1 MTWNF
6 LYKNKFINANLKKRG
21 YYILNQKNKNFSK
34 LLLLLGNSI
43 GQLGSSILSFVL
55 GLYILKK
62 LNCSIFFYSLSQI
75 IGPLVAIFLLPILG
89 SAIDKYNKNRI
100 IRFSQFLSAISLFLF
115 IITSRKIE
123 IEYIHIIGLLII
135 LKLSDQILSTSLNS
149 STINIVDE
157 EDIQS
162 FRAHLQIIQAV
173 SMVLSPI
180 IAVFIIDKFALIGIL
195 LIEMFMEL
203 LVLVIYWKV
212 DFNKNT
218 KKEVN
223 ESQSL
228 LILFKEGIDFIF
240 KYKKIVFGLAFVLV
254 VNFILGI
261 VNIGLPFVEIKI
273 LNLSSKNYALN
284 DSILAIGLLIG
295 SLISSKVKSQKT
307 LNIAR
312 NSISLIS
319 LVTFVLGLLLT
330 LELTKNIWSIILAG
344 YFLIIGISITICNI
358 LLSSWSILNIPQEFQ
373 GRVFSILNTLTQVS
387 LPLSMLLFGYLFE
400 IISVYVV
407 FVGAGIFLLLFT
419 IGIPSL
425 FKINLKND
433 KLE

>member
-1 MTWNF
+1 M
-6 LYKNKFINANLKKRG
+6 
-21 YYILNQKNKNFSK
+21 NQKNKNFSK

-43 GQLGSSILSFVL
+43 GQLGSSIFSFVL

-228 LILFKEGIDFIF
+228 LLLFKEGIDFIF

-295 SLISSKVKSQKT
+295 SLISSKIKSQKT

-330 LELTKNIWSIILAG
+330 LELTKNTWSIILAG

-400 IISVYVV
+400 IISVYIV

>member
-1 MTWNF
+1 M
-6 LYKNKFINANLKKRG
+6 
-21 YYILNQKNKNFSK
+21 NQKNKNFSK

-89 SAIDKYNKNRI
+89 SAIDKYNKNKI
-100 IRFSQFLSAISLFLF
+100 IRFSQFLSVISLFLF
-115 IITSRKIE
+115 IITSRKIQ

-149 STINIVDE
+149 STINIVNED
-157 EDIQS
+157 DIQS

-295 SLISSKVKSQKT
+295 SIISSKIKSQKT

-330 LELTKNIWSIILAG
+330 LELTKNSWSIILAG

>member
-1 MTWNF
+1 M
-6 LYKNKFINANLKKRG
+6 
-21 YYILNQKNKNFSK
+21 NQKNKNFSK

-62 LNCSIFFYSLSQI
+62 LNYSIFFYSLSQI

-115 IITSRKIE
+115 IITSRKIQ

-284 DSILAIGLLIG
+284 DSILTIGLLIG
-295 SLISSKVKSQKT
+295 SLISSKIKSQKT

-330 LELTKNIWSIILAG
+330 LELTKNSWSIILAG

-400 IISVYVV
+400 IISVYAV

>member
-1 MTWNF
+1 M
-6 LYKNKFINANLKKRG
+6 
-21 YYILNQKNKNFSK
+21 NQKNKNFSK

-228 LILFKEGIDFIF
+228 LLLFKDGIDFIF

-295 SLISSKVKSQKT
+295 SLISSKIKSQKT

-400 IISVYVV
+400 IISVYAV

>member
-1 MTWNF
+1 M
-6 LYKNKFINANLKKRG
+6 
-21 YYILNQKNKNFSK
+21 NQKNKNFSK

-115 IITSRKIE
+115 IITSRKIQ
-123 IEYIHIIGLLII
+123 IEYIHIICLLII

-180 IAVFIIDKFALIGIL
+180 IAIFIIDKFALIGIL

-295 SLISSKVKSQKT
+295 SLISSKIKSQKT

-330 LELTKNIWSIILAG
+330 LELTKNSWSIILAG

>member
-1 MTWNF
+1 M
-6 LYKNKFINANLKKRG
+6 
-21 YYILNQKNKNFSK
+21 NQKNKNFSK

-149 STINIVDE
+149 STINIVDKD
-157 EDIQS
+157 DIQS

-295 SLISSKVKSQKT
+295 SLISSKIKSQKT

-330 LELTKNIWSIILAG
+330 LELTKNSWSIILAG

>member
-1 MTWNF
+1 M
-6 LYKNKFINANLKKRG
+6 
-21 YYILNQKNKNFSK
+21 NQKNKNFSK

-162 FRAHLQIIQAV
+162 FRAHLQIIQAI

-228 LILFKEGIDFIF
+228 LLLFKEGIDFIF

-284 DSILAIGLLIG
+284 DSILAIGLLLG
-295 SLISSKVKSQKT
+295 SLISSKIKSQKT

-400 IISVYVV
+400 IISVYIV

>member
-1 MTWNF
+1 M
-6 LYKNKFINANLKKRG
+6 
-21 YYILNQKNKNFSK
+21 NQKNKNFSK

-43 GQLGSSILSFVL
+43 SQLGSSILSFVL

-203 LVLVIYWKV
+203 LVLVIYWKI

-295 SLISSKVKSQKT
+295 SLISSKIKSQKT

-400 IISVYVV
+400 IISVYAV

-419 IGIPSL
+419 IGIPYL

>member
-1 MTWNF
+1 M
-6 LYKNKFINANLKKRG
+6 
-21 YYILNQKNKNFSK
+21 NQKNKNFSK

-75 IGPLVAIFLLPILG
+75 IGHLVAIFLLPILG

-149 STINIVDE
+149 STINIVDK

-180 IAVFIIDKFALIGIL
+180 IAIFIIDKFALIGIL

-295 SLISSKVKSQKT
+295 SLISSKIKSQKT

-330 LELTKNIWSIILAG
+330 LELTKNSWSIILAG

>member
-1 MTWNF
+1 M
-6 LYKNKFINANLKKRG
+6 
-21 YYILNQKNKNFSK
+21 NQKNKNFSK

-89 SAIDKYNKNRI
+89 SAIDKYNKNKI

-228 LILFKEGIDFIF
+228 LLLFKEGIDFIF

-284 DSILAIGLLIG
+284 DSILAIGLLLG
-295 SLISSKVKSQKT
+295 SLISSKIKSQKT

-330 LELTKNIWSIILAG
+330 LELTKNSWSIILAG

-400 IISVYVV
+400 IISVYAV

>member
-1 MTWNF
+1 M
-6 LYKNKFINANLKKRG
+6 
-21 YYILNQKNKNFSK
+21 NQKNKNFSK

-115 IITSRKIE
+115 IITSRKIQ

-203 LVLVIYWKV
+203 LVLVVYWKV

-228 LILFKEGIDFIF
+228 LLLFKEGIDFIF

-295 SLISSKVKSQKT
+295 SLISSKIKSQKT

-330 LELTKNIWSIILAG
+330 LELTKNSWSIILAG

-400 IISVYVV
+400 IISVYAV

>member
-1 MTWNF
+1 M
-6 LYKNKFINANLKKRG
+6 
-21 YYILNQKNKNFSK
+21 NQKNKNFSK

-62 LNCSIFFYSLSQI
+62 LNCSVFFYSLSQI

-89 SAIDKYNKNRI
+89 SAIDKYNKNKI

-228 LILFKEGIDFIF
+228 LILFKDGIDFIF

-295 SLISSKVKSQKT
+295 SLISSKIKSQKT

-330 LELTKNIWSIILAG
+330 LELTKNSWSIILAG

-400 IISVYVV
+400 IISVYAV

>member
-1 MTWNF
+1 M
-6 LYKNKFINANLKKRG
+6 
-21 YYILNQKNKNFSK
+21 NQKNKNFSK

-149 STINIVDE
+149 STINIVDQ

-180 IAVFIIDKFALIGIL
+180 IAIFIIDKFALIGIL

-284 DSILAIGLLIG
+284 DSILAIGLLLG
-295 SLISSKVKSQKT
+295 SLISSKIKSQKT

-330 LELTKNIWSIILAG
+330 LELTKNSWSIILAG

>member
-1 MTWNF
+1 M
-6 LYKNKFINANLKKRG
+6 
-21 YYILNQKNKNFSK
+21 NQKNKNFSK

-149 STINIVDE
+149 STINIVDKD
-157 EDIQS
+157 DIQS
-162 FRAHLQIIQAV
+162 FRAHLQIIQAI

-180 IAVFIIDKFALIGIL
+180 IAIFIIDKFALIGIL

-228 LILFKEGIDFIF
+228 LLLFKEGIDFIF

-295 SLISSKVKSQKT
+295 SLISSKIKSQKT

-330 LELTKNIWSIILAG
+330 LELTKNSWSIILAG

-400 IISVYVV
+400 IISVYAV

>member
-1 MTWNF
+1 M
-6 LYKNKFINANLKKRG
+6 
-21 YYILNQKNKNFSK
+21 NQKNKNFSK

-157 EDIQS
+157 DDIQS

-180 IAVFIIDKFALIGIL
+180 IAIFIIDKFALIGIL

-223 ESQSL
+223 ENQSL

-295 SLISSKVKSQKT
+295 SLISSKIKSQKT

-330 LELTKNIWSIILAG
+330 LELTKNSWSIILAG

-400 IISVYVV
+400 IISVYAV

>member
-1 MTWNF
+1 M
-6 LYKNKFINANLKKRG
+6 
-21 YYILNQKNKNFSK
+21 NQKNKNFSK

-203 LVLVIYWKV
+203 LVLVIYWKI

-295 SLISSKVKSQKT
+295 SLISSKIKSQKT

-400 IISVYVV
+400 IISVYAV

>member
-1 MTWNF
+1 M
-6 LYKNKFINANLKKRG
+6 
-21 YYILNQKNKNFSK
+21 NQKNKNFSK

-157 EDIQS
+157 DDIQS

-284 DSILAIGLLIG
+284 DSILAIGLLLG
-295 SLISSKVKSQKT
+295 SLISSKIKSQKT

>member
-1 MTWNF
+1 M
-6 LYKNKFINANLKKRG
+6 
-21 YYILNQKNKNFSK
+21 NQKNKNFSK

-62 LNCSIFFYSLSQI
+62 LNCSVFFYSLSQI

-89 SAIDKYNKNRI
+89 SAIDKYNKNKI

-195 LIEMFMEL
+195 IIEMFMEL

-228 LILFKEGIDFIF
+228 LILFKDGIDFIF

-295 SLISSKVKSQKT
+295 SLISSKIKSQKT

-330 LELTKNIWSIILAG
+330 LELTKNSWSIILAG

-400 IISVYVV
+400 IISVYAV

>member
-1 MTWNF
+1 M
-6 LYKNKFINANLKKRG
+6 
-21 YYILNQKNKNFSK
+21 NQKNKNFSK

-284 DSILAIGLLIG
+284 DSILAIGLLLG
-295 SLISSKVKSQKT
+295 SLISSKIKSQKT

-330 LELTKNIWSIILAG
+330 LELTKNSWSIILAG

-400 IISVYVV
+400 IISVYAV

>member
-1 MTWNF
+1 M
-6 LYKNKFINANLKKRG
+6 
-21 YYILNQKNKNFSK
+21 NQKNKNFSK

-228 LILFKEGIDFIF
+228 LLLFKEGIDFIF

-295 SLISSKVKSQKT
+295 SIISSKIKSQKT

-330 LELTKNIWSIILAG
+330 LELTKNSWSIILAG

-358 LLSSWSILNIPQEFQ
+358 LLSSWSILNIPKEFQ

-400 IISVYVV
+400 IISVYAV

>member
-1 MTWNF
+1 M
-6 LYKNKFINANLKKRG
+6 
-21 YYILNQKNKNFSK
+21 NQKNKNFSK

-149 STINIVDE
+149 STINIVDQ

-228 LILFKEGIDFIF
+228 LLLFKEGIDFIF

-284 DSILAIGLLIG
+284 DSILAIGLLLG
-295 SLISSKVKSQKT
+295 SLISSKIKSQKT

-330 LELTKNIWSIILAG
+330 LELTKNSWSIILAG

-400 IISVYVV
+400 IISVYAV

>member
-1 MTWNF
+1 M
-6 LYKNKFINANLKKRG
+6 
-21 YYILNQKNKNFSK
+21 NQKNKNFSK

-115 IITSRKIE
+115 IITSRKIQ

-195 LIEMFMEL
+195 LIEMSMEL

-284 DSILAIGLLIG
+284 DSILAIGLLLG
-295 SLISSKVKSQKT
+295 SLISSKIKSQKT

-400 IISVYVV
+400 IISVYAV

>member
-1 MTWNF
+1 M
-6 LYKNKFINANLKKRG
+6 
-21 YYILNQKNKNFSK
+21 NQKNKNFSK

-180 IAVFIIDKFALIGIL
+180 IAIFIIDKFALIGIL

-228 LILFKEGIDFIF
+228 LLLFKEGIDFIF

-295 SLISSKVKSQKT
+295 SLISSKIKSQKT

-330 LELTKNIWSIILAG
+330 LELTKNTWSIILAG

-400 IISVYVV
+400 IISVYAV

>member
-1 MTWNF
+1 M
-6 LYKNKFINANLKKRG
+6 
-21 YYILNQKNKNFSK
+21 NQKNKNFSK

-195 LIEMFMEL
+195 LMEMFMEL

-228 LILFKEGIDFIF
+228 LLLFKEGIDFIF

-295 SLISSKVKSQKT
+295 SLISSKIKSQKT

>member
-1 MTWNF
+1 M
-6 LYKNKFINANLKKRG
+6 
-21 YYILNQKNKNFSK
+21 NQKNKNFSK

-157 EDIQS
+157 DDIQS

-228 LILFKEGIDFIF
+228 LILFKDGIDFIF

-295 SLISSKVKSQKT
+295 SLISSKIKSQKT

-387 LPLSMLLFGYLFE
+387 LPVSMLLFGYLFE
-400 IISVYVV
+400 MISVYVV

-419 IGIPSL
+419 IAIPSL

>member
-1 MTWNF
+1 M
-6 LYKNKFINANLKKRG
+6 
-21 YYILNQKNKNFSK
+21 NQKNKNFSK

-89 SAIDKYNKNRI
+89 SAIDKYNKNKI

-157 EDIQS
+157 DDIQS

-228 LILFKEGIDFIF
+228 LLLFKEGIDFIF

-295 SLISSKVKSQKT
+295 SLISSKIKSQKT

-400 IISVYVV
+400 IISVYAV

>member
-1 MTWNF
+1 M
-6 LYKNKFINANLKKRG
+6 
-21 YYILNQKNKNFSK
+21 NQKNKNFSK

-228 LILFKEGIDFIF
+228 LLLFKEGIDFIF

-295 SLISSKVKSQKT
+295 SLISSKIKSQKT

-330 LELTKNIWSIILAG
+330 LELTKNSWSIILAG

-400 IISVYVV
+400 IISVYAV

>member
-1 MTWNF
+1 M
-6 LYKNKFINANLKKRG
+6 
-21 YYILNQKNKNFSK
+21 NQKNKNFSK

-149 STINIVDE
+149 STINIVDKD
-157 EDIQS
+157 DIQS

-228 LILFKEGIDFIF
+228 LILFKDGIDFIF

-295 SLISSKVKSQKT
+295 SLISSKIKSQKT

-330 LELTKNIWSIILAG
+330 LELTKNSWSIILAG

-358 LLSSWSILNIPQEFQ
+358 LLSSRSILNIPQEFQ

-400 IISVYVV
+400 IISVYAV

>member
-1 MTWNF
+1 M
-6 LYKNKFINANLKKRG
+6 
-21 YYILNQKNKNFSK
+21 NQKNKNFSK

-228 LILFKEGIDFIF
+228 LILFKDGIDFIF

-295 SLISSKVKSQKT
+295 SLISSKIKSQKT

-330 LELTKNIWSIILAG
+330 LELTKNSWSIILAG

-400 IISVYVV
+400 IISVYAV

>member
-1 MTWNF
+1 M
-6 LYKNKFINANLKKRG
+6 
-21 YYILNQKNKNFSK
+21 NQKNKNFSK

-115 IITSRKIE
+115 IITSRKIQ

-149 STINIVDE
+149 STINIVDQ

-295 SLISSKVKSQKT
+295 SLISSKIKSQKT

-330 LELTKNIWSIILAG
+330 LELTKNSWSIILAG

-400 IISVYVV
+400 IISVYIV

-419 IGIPSL
+419 IGIPYL

>member
-1 MTWNF
+1 M
-6 LYKNKFINANLKKRG
+6 
-21 YYILNQKNKNFSK
+21 NQKNKNFSK

-295 SLISSKVKSQKT
+295 SLISSKIKSQKT

-330 LELTKNIWSIILAG
+330 LELTKNSWSIILAG

-400 IISVYVV
+400 IISVYAV

>member
-1 MTWNF
+1 M
-6 LYKNKFINANLKKRG
+6 
-21 YYILNQKNKNFSK
+21 NQKNKNFSK

-89 SAIDKYNKNRI
+89 SAIDKYNKNKI

-157 EDIQS
+157 DDIQS
-162 FRAHLQIIQAV
+162 FRAHLQIIQSV

-228 LILFKEGIDFIF
+228 LLLFKEGIDFIF

-284 DSILAIGLLIG
+284 DSILAIGLLLG
-295 SLISSKVKSQKT
+295 SLISSKIKSQKT

-330 LELTKNIWSIILAG
+330 LELAKNIWSIILAG

-400 IISVYVV
+400 IISVYAV

>member
-1 MTWNF
+1 
-6 LYKNKFINANLKKRG
+6 
-21 YYILNQKNKNFSK
+21 LNQKNKNFSK

-157 EDIQS
+157 DDIQS

-284 DSILAIGLLIG
+284 DSILAIGLLLG
-295 SLISSKVKSQKT
+295 SLISSKIKSQKT

>member
-1 MTWNF
+1 M
-6 LYKNKFINANLKKRG
+6 
-21 YYILNQKNKNFSK
+21 NQKNKNFSK

-228 LILFKEGIDFIF
+228 LLLFKEGIDFIF

-284 DSILAIGLLIG
+284 DSILAIGLLLG
-295 SLISSKVKSQKT
+295 SLISSKIKSQKT

-400 IISVYVV
+400 IISVYAV

-419 IGIPSL
+419 IAIPSL

>member
-1 MTWNF
+1 M
-6 LYKNKFINANLKKRG
+6 
-21 YYILNQKNKNFSK
+21 NQKNKNFSK

-149 STINIVDE
+149 STINIVDQ

-180 IAVFIIDKFALIGIL
+180 IAIFIIDKFALIGIL

-330 LELTKNIWSIILAG
+330 LELTKNSWSIILAG

>member
-1 MTWNF
+1 M
-6 LYKNKFINANLKKRG
+6 
-21 YYILNQKNKNFSK
+21 NQKNKNFSK

-195 LIEMFMEL
+195 LMEMFMEL

-228 LILFKEGIDFIF
+228 LLLFKEGIDFIF

-295 SLISSKVKSQKT
+295 SLISSKIKSQKT

-400 IISVYVV
+400 IISVYAV

>member
-1 MTWNF
+1 M
-6 LYKNKFINANLKKRG
+6 
-21 YYILNQKNKNFSK
+21 NQKNKNFSK

-195 LIEMFMEL
+195 LIEMSMEL

-295 SLISSKVKSQKT
+295 SLISSKIKSQKT

-330 LELTKNIWSIILAG
+330 LELTKNSWSIILAG

-400 IISVYVV
+400 IISVYAV

>member
-1 MTWNF
+1 M
-6 LYKNKFINANLKKRG
+6 
-21 YYILNQKNKNFSK
+21 NQKNKNFSK

-89 SAIDKYNKNRI
+89 SAIDKYNKNKI

-228 LILFKEGIDFIF
+228 LLLFKEGIDFIF

-295 SLISSKVKSQKT
+295 SLISSKIKSQKT

>member
-1 MTWNF
+1 M
-6 LYKNKFINANLKKRG
+6 
-21 YYILNQKNKNFSK
+21 NQKNKNFSK

-228 LILFKEGIDFIF
+228 LLLFKEGIDFIF

-284 DSILAIGLLIG
+284 DSILAIGLLLG
-295 SLISSKVKSQKT
+295 SLISSKIKSQKT

-400 IISVYVV
+400 IISVYIV

>member
-1 MTWNF
+1 M
-6 LYKNKFINANLKKRG
+6 
-21 YYILNQKNKNFSK
+21 NQKNKNFSK

-203 LVLVIYWKV
+203 LVLVIYWKI

-295 SLISSKVKSQKT
+295 SLISSKIKSQKT

-400 IISVYVV
+400 IISVYAV

-419 IGIPSL
+419 IAIPSL